1 MNYVNIF
8 TESQP
13 NPSLFGGKG
22 SNLIKLIKFGF
33 NVPSGFIINT
43 NAYVKFLESS
53 QIKDQIHQTLSEDY
67 NPKDVFHF
75 SQKIENLF
83 LKSTIPQEIIDEISK
98 QYHNL
103 CEEAGKSSSF
113 SIRSSANIEDSKK
126 FSFAGQ
132 ADSFLNHKTLEE
144 ILSSIKNCWISLFS
158 PQALLYI
165 LQIKKFDVNLS
176 LNNVKMAVVI
186 QKMINSDISG
196 VLFTANV
203 ITNNLNQML
212 INSTWGLGETI
223 ANNLIIP
230 DLIILNKKNF
240 QILKRIIGKKE
251 KKSIPNP
258 EGSSTKLVETE
269 LELRNICS
277 VNEYQ
282 LRHLYNLGV
291 QLENKF
297 SYPQDIEWA
306 IENEIIYIL
315 QSRPITTLNEK

>member
-1 MNYVNIF
+1 
-8 TESQP
+8 
-13 NPSLFGGKG
+13 
-22 SNLIKLIKFGF
+22 
-33 NVPSGFIINT
+33 
-43 NAYVKFLESS
+43 
-53 QIKDQIHQTLSEDY
+53 
-67 NPKDVFHF
+67 
-75 SQKIENLF
+75 
-83 LKSTIPQEIIDEISK
+83 
-98 QYHNL
+98 
-103 CEEAGKSSSF
+103 
-113 SIRSSANIEDSKK
+113 
-126 FSFAGQ
+126 
-132 ADSFLNHKTLEE
+132 
-144 ILSSIKNCWISLFS
+144 
-158 PQALLYI
+158 
-165 LQIKKFDVNLS
+165 
-176 LNNVKMAVVI
+176 
-186 QKMINSDISG
+186 MINSNISG

-212 INSTWGLGETI
+212 LNSSWGLGETI

-240 QILKRIIGKKE
+240 QILKKIIGKKE